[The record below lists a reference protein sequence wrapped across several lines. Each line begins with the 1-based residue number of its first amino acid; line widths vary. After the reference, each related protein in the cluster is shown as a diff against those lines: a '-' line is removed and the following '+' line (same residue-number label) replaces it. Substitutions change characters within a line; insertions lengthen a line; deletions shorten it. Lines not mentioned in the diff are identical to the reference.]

1 MILRMKLV
9 VLFLLCHTAAM
20 AGKAGLARVDITPQ
34 GSIMMAGYGFRD
46 HPSEGVRQR
55 LFAKA
60 LAIEDDRGRRS
71 VMVTFDLVGM
81 TRDVADPIAERVEKQ
96 YGLKRDQLL
105 LNCSHTHS
113 GPIVGYRART
123 TYTLNAAQE
132 ADVRR
137 YTDKLIAQTV
147 DLVGAALRDLS
158 PAMLSVDIANAG
170 FAVNRRRVTAATR
183 QYPQPVDHDTLVI
196 AVRDTG
202 GKLRGVVFGY
212 ACHATVLGDYQ
223 INADW
228 PGYAQ
233 EEIEKAHPGAMAL
246 FLAGCG
252 ADQNPLPRRK
262 VELAQTYGKVIQEAV
277 SIALAGKMKALDG
290 NLQTAF
296 ERVAIPF
303 DAHPPREEWVR
314 RTQDRDAS
322 VARQAR
328 HMLEILD
335 KEGKL
340 PESYPYAVQVW
351 RFGNSFTLVALAG
364 EVVVDYSLRLR
375 AQHGWNNSWIA
386 SYSNDVFAY
395 IPSLRVLKEGGY
407 EGATAMIAY
416 GQPGPFAPAVEEIIV
431 HKVGQLVGRTGK

>member
-1 MILRMKLV
+1 
-9 VLFLLCHTAAM
+9 M
-20 AGKAGLARVDITPQ
+20 ATKAGLARVDITPQ

-55 LFAKA
+55 LYAKA

-147 DLVGAALRDLS
+147 DLVGAALKDLS

-183 QYPQPVDHDTLVI
+183 HYPQPVDHDALVI
-196 AVRDTG
+196 AVRGTD

-277 SIALAGKMKALDG
+277 SIVLAGKMKPLDG
-290 NLQTAF
+290 IVQTAL
-296 ERVAIPF
+296 ERVSLPF

-340 PESYPYAVQVW
+340 PESYPYSVQVW

-431 HKVGQLVGRTGK
+431 HKVGQLVERTGK

>member
-1 MILRMKLV
+1 MRFIAAI
-9 VLFLLCHTAAM
+9 LLCHTAAFAM
-20 AGKAGLARVDITPQ
+20 KAGLARVNITPQ
-34 GSIMMAGYGFRD
+34 GPIMMAGYASRD
-46 HPSEGVRQR
+46 HESEGVRQQ

-60 LAIEDDRGRRS
+60 LALEDARGRRS

-81 TRDVADPIAERVEKQ
+81 PRNVADPIAERAEKQ
-96 YGLKRDQLL
+96 FGLKRDQLL

-113 GPIVGYRART
+113 GPIVGYRERT
-123 TYTLNAAQE
+123 SYRLTDSQE
-132 ADVRR
+132 AIVRR
-137 YTDKLIAQTV
+137 YADLLIARSIEAI
-147 DLVGAALRDLS
+147 GAALNDLS
-158 PAMLSVDIANAG
+158 PAVLSADLANAG

-183 QYPQPVDHDTLVI
+183 HYPQPVDHDALVI
-196 AVRDTG
+196 AVRDTS

-223 INADW
+223 INGDW

-233 EEIEKAHPGAMAL
+233 EEIEKAHPGAVAL

-262 VELAQTYGKVIQEAV
+262 VELAQTYGKVMQEAV
-277 SIALAGKMKALDG
+277 SIAINGKMKTLDDSI
-290 NLQTAF
+290 QTAF
-296 ERVAIPF
+296 ERVSVPF
-303 DAHPPREEWVR
+303 DSHLPREEWLR
-314 RTQDRDAS
+314 RTKDRDPN
-322 VARQAR
+322 VARHAER
-328 HMLEILD
+328 MIAILD

-351 RFGNSFTLVALAG
+351 RFGNSFTIVALAG

-375 AQHGWNNSWIA
+375 AQHGWNNTWVA

-407 EGATAMIAY
+407 EGATAMIPY

-431 HKVGQLVGRTGK
+431 HKVDQLILRASPK